1 MQLRMRMRMWVWVW
15 MWIRPHRGLALVT
28 GRTMA
33 ADGEGTRDRDET
45 VATVATDAA
54 AAAAAAIGAR
64 ERAEG
69 VLHPPSAKTSNGG

>member
-1 MQLRMRMRMWVWVW
+1 MQHRMRMRMWVRMR

-33 ADGEGTRDRDET
+33 ADGEVTRDRDET

-54 AAAAAAIGAR
+54 AAAAAIGAR

-69 VLHPPSAKTSNGG
+69 VPHPPSAKTSNGG